1 MGLILVIVL
10 LFVLFGGGFGYH
22 RGYYG
27 GGGLG
32 LTGLIEIV
40 FIVILLAG
48 CTDTQLATARSIER
62 TACVID
68 QSGQVAI
75 VPIEGIAS
83 ALEPVAALPIAIA
96 HKATQLGC
104 AVVLA
109 RKPGG

>member
-1 MGLILVIVL
+1 MGIILIIL
-10 LFVLFGGGFGYH
+10 LLIVLFGGGFGYR

-32 LTGLIEIV
+32 FTGV
-40 FIVILLAG
+40 IVIILIVVLLAG
-48 CTDTQLATARSIER
+48 CAEFRSIER
-62 TACVID
+62 KACVLD
-68 QSGQVAI
+68 QAGQIAI
-75 VPIEGIAS
+75 VSIEGVAS
-83 ALEPVAALPIAIA
+83 ALEPVAALPIAVA